1 MNCSLKNKKQRSLIE
16 YMINNEGFNYL
27 VIENGER

>member
-1 MNCSLKNKKQRSLIE
+1 MNYNQKNKRQRSLIE
-16 YMINNEGFNYL
+16 YMINNEGFNNL